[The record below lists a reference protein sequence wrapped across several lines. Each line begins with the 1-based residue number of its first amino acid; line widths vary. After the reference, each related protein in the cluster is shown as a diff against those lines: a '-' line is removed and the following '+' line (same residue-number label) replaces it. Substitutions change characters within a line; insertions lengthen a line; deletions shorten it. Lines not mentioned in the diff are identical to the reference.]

1 MQQITSST
9 QHLMAQQAKAIEIA
23 AALLS
28 QGELVAVATE
38 TVYGLAAD
46 ARQPEAVKKIFAAK
60 GRPADHPLIVH
71 LASAAEVAEW
81 TASLPCY
88 FDTLAS
94 AFWPGP
100 LTIVAKKATHVSDI
114 VTGGHDTVGIRVPNH
129 PAMQAL
135 LAQLKTGLAA
145 PSANPYKRIS
155 PTTAEQVL
163 FGLNSKIAAVLDG
176 GQCEVGLE
184 STIVDISG
192 EQPRILRAGPITKQ
206 QLQSVL
212 GVEVAEPEEHTVAVP
227 GNVKAHYQPNKTL
240 TVVNT
245 EELINTLSSG
255 VAANTGVLFYSQAV
269 AATIASTQQPGH
281 LVDLK
286 LAQHK
291 PGYAQGLYYGL
302 HQLDQSSATEILLEA
317 PPKTPEWR
325 DVNDRLMRAAAQ

>member
-1 MQQITSST
+1 MQQVHFTT
-9 QHLMAQQAKAIEIA
+9 QHLMAQHAQSIKTA
-23 AALLS
+23 AELLT

-71 LASAAEVAEW
+71 VENAAEVTKW
-81 TASLPCY
+81 TESLPDY
-88 FDTLAS
+88 FNALAT

-100 LTIVAKKATHVSDI
+100 LTIVAKKAAHVSSI

-135 LAQLKTGLAA
+135 LAQVKTGLAA
-145 PSANPYKRIS
+145 PSANPYKKIS

-163 FGLNSKIAAVLDG
+163 FGLDSKIAAVLDG
-176 GQCEVGLE
+176 GPCEVGLE
-184 STIVDISG
+184 STILDISG
-192 EQPRILRAGPITKQ
+192 ESPRILRAGPITKQ
-206 QLQSVL
+206 QLESVL
-212 GVEVAEPEEHTVAVP
+212 AVEVAEPAEHSVAVP
-227 GNVKAHYQPNKTL
+227 GNVKAHYQPNKKLTL
-240 TVVNT
+240 VDSPQ
-245 EELINTLSSG
+245 LIDTLRAG
-255 VAANTGVLFYSQAV
+255 VAANTGILFYSQAV
-269 AATIASTQQPGH
+269 ASTIAATQPPGH
-281 LVDLK
+281 LIDLK

-291 PGYAQGLYYGL
+291 PAYAQGLYYGL
-302 HQLDQSSATEILLEA
+302 HQLDQSNAVEILLEA